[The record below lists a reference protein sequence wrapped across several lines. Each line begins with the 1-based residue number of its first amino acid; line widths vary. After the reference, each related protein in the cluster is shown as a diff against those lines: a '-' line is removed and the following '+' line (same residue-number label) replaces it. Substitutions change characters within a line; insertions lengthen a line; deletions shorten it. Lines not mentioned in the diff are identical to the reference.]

1 MNTRWTLLFCT
12 ALFVGCASTPP
23 APPPV
28 DGLFR
33 DAQFQAPAQPVD
45 TSQLFVLNAAMQR
58 FLDTEVAPKVR
69 ARGPHKALVDMLYAR
84 GELKLEYDAT
94 TTRTAA
100 QAFEARA
107 GNCLSLVI
115 MTAAFAKALDVPVAF
130 QSVRIDDVWSRSGN
144 LYLLSGHVNLTL
156 GHRPSDIRTAR
167 SIHRELT
174 IDFVPPE
181 DLRRARTSHLNE
193 RTIVAMYLNNRAAE
207 SLVSGQLDEAYWWAR
222 EAVKQDPRFISAYNT
237 LGVVYTRAGHAEAA
251 VDVLEQALA
260 IEPRNTRVLYN
271 LARLQRQVG
280 QTERAQ
286 ELLRR
291 LAALEPVPPFHYFE
305 QGQAAMRNGDY
316 RAARDWFAKEVK
328 RADYYHEFHF
338 WLALANFHLGEL
350 AQARKHM
357 TLAVE
362 SSTSSD
368 DQQRYSA
375 KLNQLRATRQR

>member
-1 MNTRWTLLFCT
+1 MNTRWALLLCT
-12 ALFVGCASTPP
+12 ALLAGCASPPP

-28 DGLFR
+28 DSLFR
-33 DAQFQAPAQPVD
+33 DAQFRAPPQPVD
-45 TSQLFVLNAAMQR
+45 TTQLFVLDASMKR
-58 FLDTEVAPKVR
+58 FLDNEVAPRVR
-69 ARGPHKALVDMLYAR
+69 ARGPHKALVDMLYAK
-84 GELKLEYDAT
+84 GELKLEYDGS

-115 MTAAFAKALDVPVAF
+115 MTAAFAKALDVPVEY
-130 QSVRIDDVWSRSGN
+130 QSVLVDDVWSRSGN

-156 GHRPSDIRTAR
+156 GHRASDIRVAR
-167 SIHRELT
+167 NIYRELT

-181 DLRRARTSHLNE
+181 DLRRAHTAHLDE

-207 SLVSGQLDEAYWWAR
+207 SLVSNQLDDAYWWAR

-237 LGVVYTRAGHAEAA
+237 LGVVYTRAGHAGAA
-251 VDVLEQALA
+251 VAVLEQALA

-271 LARLQRQVG
+271 LARLQG
-280 QTERAQ
+280 QIGQPERAQ

-362 SSTSSD
+362 SSTTSD